1 MSRSGGKIGGGAV
14 TFPLTSAGD
23 QEFQPGGVASNT
35 LTLHNPASAVN
46 GITLNGSATG
56 ATPALAATGTD
67 ANIGLELDTK
77 GTGALII
84 NGAAGT
90 AGQFLQSNGAGAAP
104 TWGTAAGVSWPL
116 TNAGDETFQPNGVAS
131 NTLTLHN
138 PASAVNGVKLIGAA
152 TGGAPTIAAVG
163 SDANIGLNV
172 SNTGAENI
180 ILQAG
185 SYTWTF
191 TGVTGSTGGTLTL
204 PGGSIKY
211 QNPGITFT
219 TSSNMRFEPEGLP
232 TSALILDSA
241 ASAVNGVSIT
251 AQAHTQ
257 HPLIQASGSD
267 ANAGISIAGAG
278 SGNVVLTSPNCPSL
292 TNDGGILL
300 ATAPAFSVNGV
311 TVSASATGIAPS
323 IVAFGT
329 DTNIDLTVGSKG
341 TGVINFGYA
350 TTAISGTVNPATLA
364 ATTGGA
370 TGPATAAQNSW
381 LAVKVNG
388 TTSFLPVWR

>member
-1 MSRSGGKIGGGAV
+1 MSRSGGKIGGGSV

-23 QEFQPGGVASNT
+23 QGFQPGGVASNA

-46 GITLNGSATG
+46 GITFNGSATG

-67 ANIGLELDTK
+67 ANISLELDTK

-84 NGAAGT
+84 NGAAGA

-116 TNAGDETFQPNGVAS
+116 TNAGDEAFQPNGAAG
-131 NTLTLHN
+131 NMLTLHN
-138 PASAVNGVKLIGAA
+138 NGGAVNGILVTGQGAGQPATIAPGGSGSDNTINMVVTSKGAGSNIELRMAPGASSSHMFVELGDHFHVHLDATGIGLNYV
-152 TGGAPTIAAVG
+152 TCTSTDNGGAPSLVA
-163 SDANIGLNV
+163 
-172 SNTGAENI
+172 SN
-180 ILQAG
+180 
-185 SYTWTF
+185 
-191 TGVTGSTGGTLTL
+191 
-204 PGGSIKY
+204 
-211 QNPGITFT
+211 
-219 TSSNMRFEPEGLP
+219 
-232 TSALILDSA
+232 
-241 ASAVNGVSIT
+241 
-251 AQAHTQ
+251 
-257 HPLIQASGSD
+257 
-267 ANAGISIAGAG
+267 
-278 SGNVVLTSPNCPSL
+278 
-292 TNDGGILL
+292 
-300 ATAPAFSVNGV
+300 AFS
-311 TVSASATGIAPS
+311 S
-323 IVAFGT
+323 GT
-329 DTNIDLTVGSKG
+329 DANIDLTIGGKG